1 MHGTTKNTLK
11 GLENRQA
18 LTVFY
23 LSITPNLTTTAKQTN
38 MTATPNHS
46 KRTFTIRKD
55 ESKYRTLPM
64 TKQEFNEALYF
75 TSDDWKHWL
84 RTSQSYKAI

>member
-1 MHGTTKNTLK
+1 
-11 GLENRQA
+11 
-18 LTVFY
+18 
-23 LSITPNLTTTAKQTN
+23 

-46 KRTFTIRKD
+46 KRTFTLRKD

-64 TKQEFNEALYF
+64 NKTEFNEALYF
-75 TSDDWKHWL
+75 TSEDWKYWL